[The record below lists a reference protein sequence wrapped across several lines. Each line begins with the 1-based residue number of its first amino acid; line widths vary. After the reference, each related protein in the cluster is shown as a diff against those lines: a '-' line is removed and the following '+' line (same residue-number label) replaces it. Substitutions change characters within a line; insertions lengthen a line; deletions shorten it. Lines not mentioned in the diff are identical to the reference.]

1 MVRSDILRAT
11 SRLEAHDGESRSSSS
26 LIPSR
31 ETALRGA
38 LGLGAVA
45 TTAALAAG
53 VYTALGGSVW
63 GVDAHSPSSPSEES
77 EHAVHKARVE
87 GIHKEPAAHAD
98 DEPVSNDEE
107 KILKPKP
114 AQKADAPA
122 ILPELSTYRNILPK
136 NQFRMTFLL
145 ANDEKDMLR
154 ALLTNTRDGEARKA
168 HKVLVRHAQN
178 PFAFTLKVEL
188 MSPRVILKAERGKI
202 VILPG
207 NDTCTIRD
215 SEEATKWIKGQ
226 VVTRIN
232 GNTQPPREILPVN
245 AAMAVEFSRVKTG
258 STNKLVTTALSNEEG
273 VWLDGNRPTCKR
285 KFGENGTITCASYGQ
300 DGEVTMEQD
309 INLVDIREPPRF
321 GCAQRNEPR
330 LARSARP
337 VAMYTD

>member
-11 SRLEAHDGESRSSSS
+11 SRLEAHDGQSRSGSS

-31 ETALRGA
+31 ETVLRGA

-53 VYTALGGSVW
+53 VYAALGGSVW
-63 GVDAHSPSSPSEES
+63 GVDAHRPSSPSAES
-77 EHAVHKARVE
+77 EHAVDKARVVSS
-87 GIHKEPAAHAD
+87 HKEPAAHAS
-98 DEPVSNDEE
+98 EQPVPNDE
-107 KILKPKP
+107 KKSLKLKP

-122 ILPELSTYRNILPK
+122 ILPELDTYRKIAPNK
-136 NQFRMTFLL
+136 GFEL
-145 ANDEKDMLR
+145 ASVLHDDEKDMLR
-154 ALLTNTRDGEARKA
+154 ALLTNTREGEARNA
-168 HKVLVRHAQN
+168 HKALVRNARN
-178 PFAFTLKVEL
+178 PLAFTLNVSHV
-188 MSPRVILKAERGKI
+188 SPRVILKAERGKI

-215 SEEATKWIKGQ
+215 SEEATKWINGP
-226 VVTRIN
+226 VVTRVN
-232 GNTQPPREILPVN
+232 GNTIPPRSILPVN

-258 STNKLVTTALSNEEG
+258 PTNKLVTTALSDEEG
-273 VWLDGNRPTCKR
+273 AWLEEKRPTCKR
-285 KFGENGTITCASYGQ
+285 KLGQNGTITCASYGQ

-309 INLVDIREPPRF
+309 IKLVDIREPTRF

-330 LARSARP
+330 LARAARP